1 MAEVKST
8 GPSTATIILIAVI
21 ATPVVLILVFW
32 LMGSGTTADARSSLP
47 DVRGKGLQWAHAQ
60 TKDSGFESVETHDAL
75 GRDRRWRDDKEWMVC
90 FQVPAPGGYPD
101 GTKVELGVVKTEER
115 CPTSDQ
121 ARFDAA
127 GRVMPDLAN
136 RTAFMTR
143 KILGENASLRFLDR
157 SDGDEVNHGLG
168 DWRVCGQTPKAGQR
182 FDGVPVTT
190 LVVKYEE
197 KC

>member
-21 ATPVVLILVFW
+21 ATPVVLVLIFW
-32 LMGSGTTADARSSLP
+32 LMGSDTADARSSLP

-60 TKDSGFESVETHDAL
+60 TKDAGFGSIETHDAL
-75 GRDRRWRDDKEWMVC
+75 GRDRRWRDDKDWMVC
-90 FQVPAPGGYPD
+90 FQVPAPGSYPD

-121 ARFDAA
+121 ARFDVA
-127 GRVMPDLAN
+127 GRTMPDLVN

-143 KILGENASLRFLDR
+143 KILGPNASLRFLNR
-157 SDGDEVNHGLG
+157 SNGDEVSHGLG
-168 DWRVCGQTPKAGQR
+168 DWRVCGQTPKAGDR

-190 LVVKYEE
+190 LVVKYDE